1 MFYFFW
7 SVPGSRY
14 CSRYFCFF
22 GFNDKRRNTYRSDFV
37 RYQAATWKQP
47 CVAFRGQGDA
57 AVRQIASMNDS
68 YGYTIV
74 NCVCPHVMV
83 RPWKAGNYLRNR
95 YLARFRIIRMALVF
109 GIIIKETR
117 ESPAS
122 SDAITT
128 LGLIKLF
135 LYYVCEI
142 KVSNHHGLA
151 K

>member
-1 MFYFFW
+1 
-7 SVPGSRY
+7 
-14 CSRYFCFF
+14 
-22 GFNDKRRNTYRSDFV
+22 
-37 RYQAATWKQP
+37 
-47 CVAFRGQGDA
+47 
-57 AVRQIASMNDS
+57 
-68 YGYTIV
+68 
-74 NCVCPHVMV
+74 
-83 RPWKAGNYLRNR
+83 
-95 YLARFRIIRMALVF
+95 MALVF

-135 LYYVCEI
+135 PYYVNEV

>member
-1 MFYFFW
+1 
-7 SVPGSRY
+7 
-14 CSRYFCFF
+14 
-22 GFNDKRRNTYRSDFV
+22 
-37 RYQAATWKQP
+37 
-47 CVAFRGQGDA
+47 
-57 AVRQIASMNDS
+57 
-68 YGYTIV
+68 
-74 NCVCPHVMV
+74 
-83 RPWKAGNYLRNR
+83 
-95 YLARFRIIRMALVF
+95 MALVF

-117 ESPAS
+117 ESLAS

>member
-1 MFYFFW
+1 M
-7 SVPGSRY
+7 
-14 CSRYFCFF
+14 
-22 GFNDKRRNTYRSDFV
+22 
-37 RYQAATWKQP
+37 
-47 CVAFRGQGDA
+47 AF
-57 AVRQIASMNDS
+57 
-68 YGYTIV
+68 
-74 NCVCPHVMV
+74 
-83 RPWKAGNYLRNR
+83 
-95 YLARFRIIRMALVF
+95 VF

-135 LYYVCEI
+135 LCYVYEI